1 MDSRSNKSIWLAV
14 IVGAAYGILYPFI
27 TDMVGLQ
34 DTQHLTTVLA
44 ISIFVGAACGAVV
57 GYLWKLF
64 ANRKTTHGW

>member
-1 MDSRSNKSIWLAV
+1 M